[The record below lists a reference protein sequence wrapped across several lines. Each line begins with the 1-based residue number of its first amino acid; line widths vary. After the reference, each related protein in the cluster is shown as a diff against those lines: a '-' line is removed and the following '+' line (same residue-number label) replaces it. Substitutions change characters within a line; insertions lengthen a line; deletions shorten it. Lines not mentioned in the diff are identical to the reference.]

1 MTSFEATPNHSTAE
15 EAARIALVAM
25 HAALA
30 DELPRDWDGPY
41 RISGDARSQPI
52 SQVIIDYLMRIAP
65 KPVRLTGRWRADH
78 MEIDL
83 EVGIEDELD
92 DDDRRSFEQAA
103 HKALTD
109 PLVLSSDGKVSI
121 VGGNAHT
128 TATLAGIME
137 FFLTYDLGNAFKVYP
152 HRLEGDP
159 RGAPF
164 KALTFA
170 RGASSIRLIDL

>member
-41 RISGDARSQPI
+41 RISGDARSQPT

-83 EVGIEDELD
+83 EVGIDRVD
-92 DDDRRSFEQAA
+92 DKLEKLLRHFE
-103 HKALTD
+103 
-109 PLVLSSDGKVSI
+109 PFG
-121 VGGNAHT
+121 VGNPT
-128 TATLAGIME
+128 P
-137 FFLTYDLGNAFKVYP
+137 VP
-152 HRLEGDP
+152 RLKREP
-159 RGAPF
+159 RCA
-164 KALTFA
+164 
-170 RGASSIRLIDL
+170 